1 MKMDYEHY
9 KLTILEWARY
19 LGESVLICVVIDALC
34 YQSLITFLF
43 MLPIPF
49 WYIRPV
55 SYTHLDVYKRQA
67 MSHTGQASPRKSG
80 PAEQAYR
87 SCCIHP
93 AALTPG

>member
-49 WYIRPV
+49 WYIRQR
-55 SYTHLDVYKRQA
+55 KRQLQKL
-67 MSHTGQASPRKSG
+67 SRPKRNNKNT
-80 PAEQAYR
+80 
-87 SCCIHP
+87 
-93 AALTPG
+93 

>member
-49 WYIRPV
+49 WYIRQRKRQ
-55 SYTHLDVYKRQA
+55 LLIDVYKRQRLPIVVL
-67 MSHTGQASPRKSG
+67 ST
-80 PAEQAYR
+80 
-87 SCCIHP
+87 
-93 AALTPG
+93 